1 MTVNEISLFILA
13 AVILIVGL
21 YIDSH
26 RESSRSASANRQAD
40 DYRRNRSFYFCRSD
54 RITRMVRRYAQRRET
69 SLPPQAPSLIASGCK
84 SIQGGF
90 K

>member
-40 DYRRNRSFYFCRSD
+40 DYRRNRSFYF
-54 RITRMVRRYAQRRET
+54 AG
-69 SLPPQAPSLIASGCK
+69 LIALLGWYVDTHSEEK
-84 SIQGGF
+84 PRYRP
-90 K
+90 KRRR